1 MKKHL
6 SVAFLLSMLALLP
19 VRSYADDR
27 DGNYCISKGYIA
39 FDLARFMTP
48 GLSAPHLL
56 RVVRFEPGRGIYQ
69 GGDVAMQEFD
79 VASMNCTSGQIR
91 LSGQSR
97 DLKSHESYV
106 IDVSDDQEAPRVLQ
120 HSSEPVPRGF
130 IPKVDVAPAGVFSI
144 PVHKLTSLESN
155 DTEHQYQL
163 VSSSHQVSG
172 DGCYVLYTKTELFR
186 RDLQGNIVDRV
197 VLYEFVHELCGE

>member
-1 MKKHL
+1 MTKPVC
-6 SVAFLLSMLALLP
+6 VALLLLTLALLS

-48 GLSAPHLL
+48 GLSEPHLL

-69 GGDVAMQEFD
+69 SGDVAMQEFD
-79 VASMNCTSGQIR
+79 VVSMRCTSER
-91 LSGQSR
+91 VELSGQSR
-97 DLKSHESYV
+97 DLKSNESYS
-106 IDVSDDQEAPRVLQ
+106 IDVSDHQKAPHVLQ
-120 HSSEPVPRGF
+120 HSSEPVPRSF
-130 IPKVDVAPAGVFSI
+130 IPKVNVAPAGVFSI
-144 PVHKLTSLESN
+144 PVHKLTSLESD

-172 DGCYVLYTKTELFR
+172 EG
-186 RDLQGNIVDRV
+186 
-197 VLYEFVHELCGE
+197 